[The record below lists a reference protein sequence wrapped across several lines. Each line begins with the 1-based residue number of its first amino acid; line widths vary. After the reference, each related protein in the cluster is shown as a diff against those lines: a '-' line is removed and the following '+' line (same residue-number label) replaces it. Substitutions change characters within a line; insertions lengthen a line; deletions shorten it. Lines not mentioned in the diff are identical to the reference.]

1 MDCGEDDG
9 RLQVHEIANG
19 NGREAALYHERL
31 QAVLCDACHREWH
44 SKGINPPARQ
54 VAKRLLW
61 ELRETVYLLADVRGD
76 NLVTVEDVLKWLT
89 D

>member
-1 MDCGEDDG
+1 MK
-9 RLQVHEIANG
+9 RT
-19 NGREAALYHERL
+19 
-31 QAVLCDACHREWH
+31 
-44 SKGINPPARQ
+44 PARQ